1 MIAFLSCIWF
11 KNMWKCFTLVDSDPD
26 DANSIYTSIIFCQID
41 RCVWVCVG
49 VYKDKEEIN
58 TAPK

>member
-11 KNMWKCFTLVDSDPD
+11 KNMWKCFTLMDSDPH
-26 DANSIYTSIIFCQID
+26 DANSIYTTIIFRQING
-41 RCVWVCVG
+41 CVCVCKG
-49 VYKDKEEIN
+49 KEEIN